1 MKGRMEGRRTHR
13 KGRRLSVILSLV
25 LAFCLTGC
33 AQESADRPGVKMAAV
48 DLMADVKAQP
58 AEAGT
63 VDLDFTRRQ
72 YIYNVNVLKK
82 AAKLGNGKTL
92 MVSPLSMELALAM
105 AANGAKGET
114 LTQLLD
120 VFGASS
126 PEELNR
132 DLHSYTAA
140 LGEDCRISNSI
151 WYRRLVMEPDRAFL
165 QVNADYYGAE
175 IYEAPFD
182 ETTVTDVNAW
192 VQHSTD
198 GMIRKIMDR
207 VDPLDRMYLLNA
219 VCFDAK
225 WQDAY
230 KDTDVHRETF
240 YAYDGTEQAADMMI
254 ATERQYFSD
263 DHAQGFVKDYEDG
276 RYRFAAIRPNDG
288 VDLFDYLEELTGEHL
303 QRMLSDRKTE
313 TVRTRIPQFSSESEL
328 NMKDVL
334 QMLGVSEAFNNH
346 ADFSGMGQSPD
357 GLLISAVT
365 QKTFIEVTPEGTRAA
380 AATGLTMAGKSMV
393 QEEIHTVY
401 LDRPFLYM
409 ILDGETGLPVFM
421 GIVTDLS
428 GN

>member
-1 MKGRMEGRRTHR
+1 MTGRMTGGRIRG
-13 KGRRLSVILSLV
+13 KSRRLCMMLSLV

-33 AQESADRPGVKMAAV
+33 AQEAADRPTVKAAAV
-48 DLMADVKAQP
+48 DLMADVTAQP
-58 AEAGT
+58 VQETALT
-63 VDLDFTRRQ
+63 PDFVSSQ
-72 YIYNVNVLKK
+72 FSYSVNVLKQ
-82 AAKLGNGKTL
+82 AAAQNGEENL

-357 GLLISAVT
+357 GLRISGIM

-380 AATGLTMAGKSMV
+380 AVTGVTMAGKSMTP
-393 QEEIHTVY
+393 EEVHTVY

-421 GIVTDLS
+421 GIVTSLEE
-428 GN
+428 

>member
-1 MKGRMEGRRTHR
+1 MTGRMTGGRIRG
-13 KGRRLSVILSLV
+13 KSRRLCMMLSLV

-33 AQESADRPGVKMAAV
+33 AQEAADRPTIKAAAV
-48 DLMADVKAQP
+48 DLMADVTAQP
-58 AEAGT
+58 VQEMALT
-63 VDLDFTRRQ
+63 PDFVSSQ
-72 YIYNVNVLKK
+72 FSYSVNVLKQ
-82 AAKLGNGKTL
+82 AAAQRGEENL
-92 MVSPLSMELALAM
+92 MVSPLSLELALAM

-114 LTQLLD
+114 QAQLLALFD
-120 VFGASS
+120 APSI
-126 PEELNR
+126 EELNR
-132 DLHSYTAA
+132 NLHGYTAA

-151 WYRRLVMEPDRAFL
+151 WIRQQVMEPDPAFL
-165 QVNADYYGAE
+165 QINADYYSAE

-182 ETTVTDVNAW
+182 GTTVTDVNDW
-192 VQHSTD
+192 VQRSTD
-198 GMIRKIMDR
+198 GMIQKFMDR

-225 WQDAY
+225 WQEPYRDGA
-230 KDTDVHRETF
+230 VQQETF
-240 YAYDGTEQAADMMI
+240 TAQSGAEQAADMMTS
-254 ATERQYFSD
+254 TERTYFAD
-263 DHAQGFVKDYEDG
+263 DHAQGFIKNYEDG

-288 VDLFDYLEELTGEHL
+288 VDLFDYLEEVTGEHL
-303 QRMLSDRKTE
+303 RQLLSESRGG
-313 TVRTRIPQFSSESEL
+313 TVLTRIPRFSSTKEL
-328 NMKDVL
+328 DLKEVL
-334 QMLGVSEAFNNH
+334 QALGVTAAFEDR